1 MSSSISTSNSLYEIR
16 ISDMFGSKE
25 YVGMCDDLFRF
36 LSIQVMIQLM
46 LTLMD
51 PQNYKFFSE
60 DFIVLMLFIVI
71 GVLFYWLVFKKLVS
85 FV

>member
-1 MSSSISTSNSLYEIR
+1 MNSTNMNESLYEIKV
-16 ISDMFGSKE
+16 SEMFGGKE
-25 YVGMCDDLFRF
+25 YVGMCEDLFRF

-51 PQNYKFFSE
+51 PQNYKLFSE
-60 DFIVLMLFIVI
+60 DFLILMLFIVI

>member
-1 MSSSISTSNSLYEIR
+1 MNESLYEIKV
-16 ISDMFGSKE
+16 SEMFGGKE
-25 YVGMCDDLFRF
+25 YVGMCEDLFRF

-51 PQNYKFFSE
+51 PQNYKLFSE
-60 DFIVLMLFIVI
+60 DFLILMLFIVI